1 MVELMFYK
9 YSWIPSMSLISLN
22 NACNF
27 SAETKL
33 IFSDLSL
40 NIYWLD
46 ILNGNFK
53 HIERQ

>member
-9 YSWIPSMSLISLN
+9 YLWILSMSLIFFN

-27 SAETKL
+27 SVEIKL
-33 IFSDLSL
+33 IFLDLLL

-53 HIERQ
+53 YIER